1 MRTFGCLA
9 LLGLVG
15 WLTLEVWAWL
25 ALSQQLNS
33 HFEAQIG
40 SGGYLLTIGWM
51 ILMFFLG
58 VRFTKHHAGRI
69 MAGLLTGQAGR
80 HILGAIGGVLLA
92 LPGFISDI
100 PGILLLLPPVQIV
113 LGTLGNALVA
123 AVVKQTMGRMMGGV
137 GGLFGGGMPGGGMA
151 GGFAGMFPGMQPRSG
166 GGPAMKPDDQII
178 RPKRPKIIDT
188 TVEKD

>member
-25 ALSQQLNS
+25 ALSQYLNQ

-51 ILMFFLG
+51 IVMFFIG
-58 VRFTKHHAGRI
+58 VRFTKYHAARI
-69 MAGLLTGQAGR
+69 MGGLLTGQAGR
-80 HILGAIGGVLLA
+80 HILGAVGGVLVA
-92 LPGFISDI
+92 LPGFLSDL
-100 PGILLLLPPVQIV
+100 PGFLLLLPPVQMV

-123 AVVKQTMGRMMGGV
+123 AVVKQTMGRMMGGA
-137 GGLFGGGMPGGGMA
+137 GGLFGGMQAGGMM
-151 GGFAGMFPGMQPRSG
+151 GGLGGMFPGMQPRSG
-166 GGPAMKPDDQII
+166 SGPAMKPDDQFV
-178 RPKRPKIIDT
+178 RPKRPKIIET